1 MDVRIRV
8 GTPDDREMLKKFVN
22 QLVSDLGEDF
32 DERRFD
38 WGISRRLYDPL
49 QRHGIFLAENV
60 ETGEPA
66 GMIVAELRVDPYGLS
81 EGYIKLVFVSPEY
94 RGKGVGEYLLQEA
107 LNHLKKIKV
116 QRVKINLKEEA
127 MKAAKLYEK
136 YKFKKKYEVLELKF

>member
-8 GTPDDREMLKKFVN
+8 GTPDDRATLKKFVN
-22 QLVSDLGEDF
+22 QLVADLGEDF
-32 DERRFD
+32 DEKRFD
-38 WGISRRLYDPL
+38 WGILRRLYDPL
-49 QRHGIFLAENV
+49 QRHGIFIAEN
-60 ETGEPA
+60 EENGEPA

-94 RGKGVGEYLLQEA
+94 REKGVGENLLQEA

-127 MKAAKLYEK
+127 IKAAKLYEK

>member
-8 GTPDDREMLKKFVN
+8 GTPDDRATLKKFVN
-22 QLVSDLGEDF
+22 QLVADLGEDF
-32 DERRFD
+32 DEKRFD
-38 WGISRRLYDPL
+38 WGILRRLYDPL
-49 QRHGIFLAENV
+49 QRHGIFIAEN
-60 ETGEPA
+60 EENGEPV

-94 RGKGVGEYLLQEA
+94 RGKGVGENLLQEA

-127 MKAAKLYEK
+127 IKAAKLYEK

>member
-8 GTPDDREMLKKFVN
+8 GTPDDRATLKKFVN
-22 QLVSDLGEDF
+22 QLVADLGEDF
-32 DERRFD
+32 DEKRFD
-38 WGISRRLYDPL
+38 WGILRRLYDPL
-49 QRHGIFLAENV
+49 QRHGIFIAEN
-60 ETGEPA
+60 EENGEPA

-94 RGKGVGEYLLQEA
+94 RGKGVGENLLQEA

-127 MKAAKLYEK
+127 IKAAKLYEK